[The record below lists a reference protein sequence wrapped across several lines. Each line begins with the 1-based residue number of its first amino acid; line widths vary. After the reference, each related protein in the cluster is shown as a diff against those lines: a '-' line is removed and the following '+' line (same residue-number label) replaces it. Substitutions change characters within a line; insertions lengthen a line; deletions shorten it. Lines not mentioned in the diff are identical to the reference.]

1 MSDEVKQQLI
11 IDDELIVAY
20 LSEHPDFF
28 IRNARQ
34 VEQMHIPHPVKGAV
48 SLVEWQLSRQRQQI
62 HQLEEEITLLIE
74 KAQGNEQLFR
84 QLSRL
89 QSELVGLPS
98 LQSVLAALN
107 QWTKGLGLNSVTL
120 RLFSEQWRLGAPSTF
135 HHLALNRSDFEP
147 IRIQRMGSN
156 ETYLGQLNSQEHAV
170 LMPNVQYIGSVAM
183 SLLGDDG
190 ELGVI
195 IFNSRNR
202 DHYQY
207 GMGTLLLEQLG
218 QFLPH
223 LITRWIERR

>member
-89 QSELVGLPS
+89 QSELVGL
-98 LQSVLAALN
+98 
-107 QWTKGLGLNSVTL
+107 
-120 RLFSEQWRLGAPSTF
+120 
-135 HHLALNRSDFEP
+135 
-147 IRIQRMGSN
+147 
-156 ETYLGQLNSQEHAV
+156 
-170 LMPNVQYIGSVAM
+170 
-183 SLLGDDG
+183 
-190 ELGVI
+190 
-195 IFNSRNR
+195 
-202 DHYQY
+202 
-207 GMGTLLLEQLG
+207 
-218 QFLPH
+218 
-223 LITRWIERR
+223 